1 MDFKIYEGDRRT
13 SARRGE
19 IRTAHSTIPTP
30 VFMPIGTQGAVK
42 TVDPQLLES
51 LDVQIILGNTYHLYL
66 RPGSTLVR
74 EAGGLHRF
82 MGWDRSILT
91 DSGGY
96 QVFSLARLNRIRDEG
111 VEFQSHLDGSRHFLS
126 PEKSMEIQRYL
137 GADIIMAFDECPP
150 GNADRGTLEQ
160 AVIRTGRWVKRCHAY
175 LKSAPPVHSWE
186 QVLFPIVQGGIYP
199 GLRSQSA
206 EMVLP
211 YADCGIAIGG
221 LAVGEEKG
229 AMFEMIEL
237 LDGLLPKDQP
247 RYLMGVGR
255 PTDLVQSV
263 QVGVDM
269 FDCVLPTR
277 NARNGQ
283 LFTHEGIVNISNEKY
298 KSDLKPVDE
307 QCPCYCCGHFSR
319 SYLRHLFNVREVL
332 GLRLATIHN
341 LTYFLT
347 LMNTIRNTLAEG
359 NFSSWSRSFL
369 ADMDAY
375 PGM

>member
-111 VEFQSHLDGSRHFLS
+111 VEFQSHLDGNRHFLS